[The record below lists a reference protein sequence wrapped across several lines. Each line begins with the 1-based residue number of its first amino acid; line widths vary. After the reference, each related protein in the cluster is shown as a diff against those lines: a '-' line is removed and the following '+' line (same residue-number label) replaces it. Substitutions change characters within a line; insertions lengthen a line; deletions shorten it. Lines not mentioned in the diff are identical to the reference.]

1 MKKST
6 LISIVNSVASMA
18 AVIGADLIE
27 TLTEKADIL
36 EEKAVNAKLRDAWFC
51 KFDSLPSSYNI
62 TTKISE
68 HETVTKST
76 SVGVLLTDAEGE
88 TTMVATVNHDVD
100 GSIYYEGRNIFTS
113 ATKRIDPYKDK
124 VTVIYT
130 GSIENCWIRWY
141 DFEKKNLK

>member
-6 LISIVNSVASMA
+6 LLAIANAIVTVATT
-18 AVIGADLIE
+18 IGADLIE
-27 TLTEKADIL
+27 GF
-36 EEKAVNAKLRDAWFC
+36 EEKAAIIEEKSVNTKLRDAWFT
-51 KFDSLPSSYNI
+51 KFDTLPSSYNI

-76 SVGVLLTDAEGE
+76 SVGVLLTDKEGE
-88 TTMVATVNHDVD
+88 TTIVATVNHEPD

-113 ATKRIDPYKDK
+113 ATKIIDPYKDE

>member
-6 LISIVNSVASMA
+6 LITIVNSVASMA
-18 AVIGADLIE
+18 AVIGADIIE
-27 TLTEKADIL
+27 TLTEKADII
-36 EEKAVNAKLRDAWFC
+36 EEKAVNAKLRDAWFS
-51 KFDSLPSSYNI
+51 KFDTLPSSYNI
-62 TTKISE
+62 TTKVSE
-68 HETVTKST
+68 HETITT
-76 SVGVLLTDAEGE
+76 MTHVGVLLTDAEGE

-113 ATKRIDPYKDK
+113 ATKIIDPYKDE